1 MSQTRCDEAHLLPV
15 STQAKASDVDKSEE
29 PDKIDLLATLKRTL
43 AEFDQDKGTDLAAA
57 LTYYA
62 VLSLFPAVLA
72 LISLLGVFGQGPSTT
87 QALVDVIKELGVSDK
102 TLQPVTDIIAST
114 QSGGGASIALII
126 GLAGALYAASNYV
139 NGFSR
144 MMNTV
149 YGVEEGRPI
158 WKLRPWLVLIT
169 LICLLLVV
177 AVALSLVFTGGIV
190 DAVGSVVGL
199 GDTFVTVW
207 AYAKWP
213 VMLLFVITIVALL
226 YWGTPNVKQQ
236 KFRWL
241 SGGAVLA
248 IIGWGIGTV
257 GFFFYVSNFGKYNAT
272 YGAIAGVIVLL
283 VWLWLTN
290 IFLVIGAEFD
300 SELQRARQLRLGIAA
315 EKQIQLPYRDE
326 SGVEKK
332 VEKEREKT
340 QEARRIRIEAAA
352 RRDDSTDS

>member
-1 MSQTRCDEAHLLPV
+1 M
-15 STQAKASDVDKSEE
+15 STQTKASDVDTSEE
-29 PDKIDLLATLKRTL
+29 PEKINLVATLKRTIT
-43 AEFDQDKGTDLAAA
+43 EFGQDKGTDLAAA

-62 VLSLFPAVLA
+62 TLSLFPAILA
-72 LISLLGVFGQGPSTT
+72 LTSLLGVFGQGPSTT
-87 QALVDVIKELGVSDK
+87 QALLDVIKELGVSS
-102 TLQPVTDIIAST
+102 TSLEPVETFIDSL
-114 QSGGGASIALII
+114 QSGGGASIALFI

-139 NGFSR
+139 NAFSR

-169 LICLLLVV
+169 LVCLLLVV

-190 DAVGSVVGL
+190 DAVGSVIGL

-213 VMLLFVITIVALL
+213 VMLLIVIFVVALL
-226 YWGTPNVKQQ
+226 YWGTPNVKHQ

-248 IIGWGIGTV
+248 IVGWGIGTV
-257 GFFFYVSNFGKYNAT
+257 GFFFYVANFGSYNAT

-283 VWLWLTN
+283 IWLWLTN
-290 IFLVIGAEFD
+290 IFLVLGAEFD

-315 EKQIQLPYRDE
+315 EKQIQLPYRDS

-352 RRDDSTDS
+352 QRGDASES